1 VKRRPR
7 VLVAALGGTIS
18 TVPDAQGRNVPART
32 VTEIMDA
39 VPGVEEV
46 AEVVAVDVGRISSRA
61 VGPADMHRLAH
72 EIESR
77 ARGSCDGVVVTHG
90 TDTMEETAYALA
102 LMLDLNVPVV
112 LTGAMRLPHAAGADG
127 PANLLTALQ
136 TSVTSEVASLGPVV
150 VMHDEIHLARVVVKS
165 HTSRVAAFS
174 SPGLGPAGY
183 VSEGRV
189 YLNSLPTQS
198 DYLGLPGEL
207 DVRVELIWVAAG
219 ADGLL
224 VDAAASAAQGLVIAG
239 TGGGHVPPL
248 MADSLRTAVERGL
261 PVVLASRT
269 GSGPLLENTYGGAGS
284 ETHLREIGVRPAGM
298 ISPLK
303 VRLRLMVGL
312 ALGKEVVE
320 IFPA

>member
-18 TVPDAQGRNVPART
+18 ATPDAQGRNVPARNAADL
-32 VTEIMDA
+32 VDV
-39 VPGVEEV
+39 VPGAEEV
-46 AEVVAVDVGRISSRA
+46 AEVIAVDVGWMSSRA
-61 VGPADMHRLAH
+61 IGPADMCRLAH
-72 EIESR
+72 EIEDR
-77 ARGSCDGVVVTHG
+77 VREGCDGVVVTHG
-90 TDTMEETAYALA
+90 TDTMEETAYSLA
-102 LMLDLNVPVV
+102 LMLDLSVPVV
-112 LTGAMRLPHAAGADG
+112 ITGAMRLPHEAGTDG
-127 PANLLTALQ
+127 PANLLAALQ
-136 TSVTSEVASLGPVV
+136 ASITPEVALLGPVV
-150 VMHDEIHLARVVVKS
+150 VMHDEIHLARAAVKS
-165 HTSRVAAFS
+165 HTTRVAAFS
-174 SPGLGPAGY
+174 SPGFGPAGY

-189 YLNSLPTQS
+189 YLNSLPTGS

-224 VDAAASAAQGLVIAG
+224 VDAAASVAQGLVIAG
-239 TGGGHVPPL
+239 TGGGHVPPP
-248 MADSLRTAVERGL
+248 MVASLRAAVERGL
-261 PVVLASRT
+261 PVVLASRA

-298 ISPLK
+298 TSPLK
-303 VRLRLMVGL
+303 ARLRLMVGL